1 MSDQQEHL
9 SDRDRVDNFL
19 AKTIDTGTRKIIWGS
34 TDSILNEGPVENPE
48 SAGKTGLALGYVQSG
63 KTTVITTLIA
73 AAADQGYQVV
83 IALLGTK
90 NILLD
95 QNLVRLHEALD
106 LDDRKDYRWIEVINP
121 KGIKKADEIADWARR
136 GRVLFLP
143 VLKHHGRIKAL
154 AGCLEASDL
163 AHLPT
168 LIIDDEADQASLN
181 TEAQRDSASRTFD
194 AINELRSKQ
203 PNHLFVQFTA
213 TPYGPLLLEEDD
225 PLLPNFVEFLHPGP
239 GYTGGKEFFVDHADK
254 TIRKINLR
262 DEQTPKKLPTQLPD
276 SLKTAL
282 ITFFTG
288 AATLMTKDVNAPP
301 ISMLVHST
309 QRKDI
314 QGRYHYLI
322 ERVINDWRDKL
333 AAAQIDDEFLAQ
345 INQERE
351 LLTENGITPLDDTK
365 FYEKLELVLN
375 ECKCWLINSE
385 SELKKVDWHITPIH
399 LLVGGNK
406 LDRGF
411 TVEGLT
417 VTYMNRPPSA
427 QVDTLEQRARAFG
440 YRSDFLPYCQFFAT
454 QRTLEVLRDVVF
466 TEYDLRAK
474 LRDHLDAGKTVTEWG
489 REIGLLLPKR
499 TRPTREAV
507 LTGLKNFRKSKS
519 GWHSLRHPS
528 LDSKD
533 IRHNKKLIEGLGLA
547 EAPRVDYSRLSH
559 PTLVM
564 TLEEMRQNV
573 IERWRYPLTSP
584 GWHQKDIQEVL
595 DRYADQSREVLI
607 VLMAQ
612 QDGQPRLR
620 KWDELGFVNLFQ
632 GRDNAPQPNGEFYP
646 GDLEVPRNFSEDIEN
661 VNIALQVHFVS
672 ARDNQTKPLYTLAL
686 YLGGL
691 ETFKRR
697 AIDVE

>member
-1 MSDQQEHL
+1 MSDEHL
-9 SDRDRVDNFL
+9 PSLDRDRVDSFL
-19 AKTIDTGTRKIIWGS
+19 AKTIDADTRKIIWAS
-34 TDSILNEGPVENPE
+34 TDNILKEGPLQNVDG
-48 SAGKTGLALGYVQSG
+48 AGKTGLALGYVQSG

-73 AAADQGYQVV
+73 AAVDQGYQLVV
-83 IALLGTK
+83 ALLGTK
-90 NILLD
+90 NLLLD

-106 LDDRKDYRWIEVINP
+106 LDDRKDYRWIEIINP

-136 GRVLFLP
+136 DRVLFLP

-154 AGCLEASDL
+154 ADCLEASGLID
-163 AHLPT
+163 LPT
-168 LIIDDEADQASLN
+168 LMIDDEADQASLN
-181 TEAQRDSASRTFD
+181 TEAQRASSSRTFD

-213 TPYGPLLLEEDD
+213 TPYGPLLLDEGD
-225 PLLPNFVEFLHPGP
+225 PLLPDFVEFLHPGP

-262 DEQTPKKLPTQLPD
+262 DEQTPKKLPTQIPD

-288 AATLMTKDVNAPP
+288 AATLMAKDAGSPP

-309 QRKDI
+309 QRNNI

-322 ERVINDWRDKL
+322 ERIINDWRDKL
-333 AAAQIDDEFLAQ
+333 VKSEIDDEFGEK
-345 INQERE
+345 INKERE
-351 LLTENGITPLDDTK
+351 ILEKNGIAPIDDTI
-365 FYEKLELVLN
+365 FYEKLRVVLN

-385 SELKKVDWHITPIH
+385 SELEKVDWHITPIH
-399 LLVGGNK
+399 ILVGGNK

-466 TEYDLRAK
+466 TEYDLRSK
-474 LRDHLDAGKTVTEWG
+474 LRDHLYAGKTVPEWG

-499 TRPTREAV
+499 TKPTREAV
-507 LTGLKNFRKSKS
+507 LTGLKNFRKSRS
-519 GWHSLRHPS
+519 GWHSLRQPS
-528 LDSKD
+528 LDPKN
-533 IRHNKKLIEGLGLA
+533 ILHNKKLIEALGLTTA
-547 EAPRVDYSRLSH
+547 NRVNYGRLSH

-564 TLEEMRQNV
+564 TLQEMRRKV
-573 IERWRYPLTSP
+573 IEQWRYPLASP
-584 GWHQKDIQEVL
+584 GWHQRDVQEVL
-595 DRYADQSREVLI
+595 DRYADQSGEVSI

-612 QDGQPRLR
+612 PDGQPRVR

-632 GRDNAPQPNGEFYP
+632 GRDNAPQPNGDFYR
-646 GDLEVPRNFSEDIEN
+646 GDIQVPRDFSEDIEQ
-661 VNIALQVHFVS
+661 VNIALQVHYVS
-672 ARDNQTKPLYTLAL
+672 ARDDQKKPLYTLAL

-697 AIDVE
+697 NIDV